1 MTRTLAAFVALALLA
16 GCVQSYGRHDVGD
29 LSCDQIQ
36 GGLSDL
42 NHERRALGL
51 GSLLGGIAVA
61 ITMGPWVSVPV
72 ILAPSLRGDRG
83 EFALS
88 VAEVLKRCES

>member
-1 MTRTLAAFVALALLA
+1 MKFLAPLAAVALLA
-16 GCVQSYGRHDVGD
+16 GCVQSYGPHDVGD

-36 GGLSDL
+36 DGLSDL
-42 NHERRALGL
+42 NLERQAIGL

-61 ITMGPWVSVPV
+61 ITAGPWVAVPV

-88 VAEVLKRCES
+88 VAEVLKRCE